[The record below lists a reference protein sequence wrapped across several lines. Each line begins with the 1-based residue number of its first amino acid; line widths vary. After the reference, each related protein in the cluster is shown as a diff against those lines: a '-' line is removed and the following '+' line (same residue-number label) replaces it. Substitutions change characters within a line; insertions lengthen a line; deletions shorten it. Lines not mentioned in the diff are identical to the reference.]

1 MSIQLAPDV
10 EAALVSE
17 ATARGVDIDALVR
30 EALKLYHDRYD
41 KRVPVTR
48 RVPYVP
54 RDAEMAWTQ
63 SPDPRFVGQWV
74 ALHGDRVVANG
85 PDGKQVYQSARSQ
98 GINEPFMFFVSEPD
112 PRPLVG
118 GWLGID

>member
-17 ATARGVDIDALVR
+17 ATARGVNIDALVR

-54 RDAEMAWTQ
+54 RDPEMAWTQ
-63 SPDPRFVGQWV
+63 SPDPRFLGPVGCPTRRSRRGQW
-74 ALHGDRVVANG
+74 
-85 PDGKQVYQSARSQ
+85 P
-98 GINEPFMFFVSEPD
+98 
-112 PRPLVG
+112 
-118 GWLGID
+118 